1 MITIELKLFFKI
13 IMGEGI
19 KNLNTLMRSADWL
32 VERGDEMHAEM
43 YVLIDNFMASRNRC
57 WFCFFNCTII

>member
-13 IMGEGI
+13 IMGEEI

-43 YVLIDNFMASRNRC
+43 YVLIS
-57 WFCFFNCTII
+57 